1 MKNIAFL
8 EYGFMFD
15 PTETFGNV
23 YDFENKLSAF
33 FKDQGY
39 EAHVLTNVRGQ
50 TSPSVLFISKA
61 KQDLMDKAED
71 NQNKKV

>member
-23 YDFENKLSAF
+23 YDFENKLADF
-33 FKDQGY
+33 FKACGY

-50 TSPSVLFISKA
+50 TSPSVLFITKA
-61 KQDLMDKAED
+61 KQDLLDKDKPNE
-71 NQNKKV
+71 KV